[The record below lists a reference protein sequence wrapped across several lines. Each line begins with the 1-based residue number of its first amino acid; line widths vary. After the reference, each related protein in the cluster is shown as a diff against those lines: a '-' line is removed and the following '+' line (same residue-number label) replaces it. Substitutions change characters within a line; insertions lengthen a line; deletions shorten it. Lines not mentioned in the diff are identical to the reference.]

1 MATVYYD
8 DDADLGLIQSRK
20 IAVLGYGSQGHA
32 HALSLHD
39 SGCDVRVG
47 LPAGSKSRAKAAEAG
62 LTVGTPEQVCAWA
75 DLVMVLTPDTGQRH
89 LYAEAIAPSLKAG
102 DALFFAHGFNMHFGY
117 ITPPSDVDVAMVAPK
132 APGHTVR
139 WQYEA
144 GQGTPVLVAVAQDA
158 SGKAWDLVK
167 SYAKAIGGTK
177 AGALVTTFQEETE
190 SDLFGEQAVL
200 CGGVTALV
208 NMGFET
214 LVAAGYQP
222 EVAYFECLHE
232 LKLIVDL
239 MQAGGMNWMR
249 YSVSDT
255 AEYGD
260 LTRGPRVISEPT
272 REAMAKILTDIRS
285 GDFAREWI
293 AEDDAGPAELR
304 AAPQGS
310 VDQPDRASRP
320 PATPDDELARRADRP
335 RGARL
340 MPDHVRNY
348 VVAHLPG
355 DGIGPEVTAV
365 ARDLVDQAGKQ
376 HGFSIDWRDCPLG
389 SEYYHKTG
397 HVLPDNELSELRK
410 SDSVLLGAVGSPS
423 VPPGVL
429 ERGLLLRLRFELD
442 LYVNLR
448 PARLRPGVASLH
460 GDSASL
466 ERGRRPREHRRALRR
481 RGRLGP
487 SGHGLR
493 DRDRGVAEHA
503 GRRGAVR
510 SLRGGTGGQAR
521 RQADAGPQDQRADQR
536 RQFVDAGRPGG
547 GRARPASS
555 LTTRTWTRLAC
566 TWSATQAGST

>member
-8 DDADLGLIQSRK
+8 DEADLGLIQARK

-32 HALSLHD
+32 HALSLRD

-47 LPAGSKSRAKAAEAG
+47 LPEGSKSRAKATEAG
-62 LTVGTPEQVCAWA
+62 LVVGTPAEVCAWA

-208 NMGFET
+208 NAGFET

-239 MQAGGMNWMR
+239 MQEGGMNWMR

-260 LTRGPRVISEPT
+260 LTRGPKVIAEPT
-272 REAMAKILTDIRS
+272 REAMAKILSDIRS
-285 GDFAREWI
+285 GEFAREWI
-293 AEDDAGPAELR
+293 AEDDAG
-304 AAPQGS
+304 
-310 VDQPDRASRP
+310 RP
-320 PATPDDELARRADRP
+320 NFE
-335 RGARL
+335 
-340 MPDHVRNY
+340 
-348 VVAHLPG
+348 
-355 DGIGPEVTAV
+355 
-365 ARDLVDQAGKQ
+365 
-376 HGFSIDWRDCPLG
+376 
-389 SEYYHKTG
+389 
-397 HVLPDNELSELRK
+397 
-410 SDSVLLGAVGSPS
+410 
-423 VPPGVL
+423 
-429 ERGLLLRLRFELD
+429 RLREQ
-442 LYVNLR
+442 
-448 PARLRPGVASLH
+448 ASH
-460 GDSASL
+460 SQI
-466 ERGRRPREHRRALRR
+466 ER
-481 RGRLGP
+481 
-487 SGHGLR
+487 
-493 DRDRGVAEHA
+493 V
-503 GRRGAVR
+503 
-510 SLRGGTGGQAR
+510 
-521 RQADAGPQDQRADQR
+521 
-536 RQFVDAGRPGG
+536 GRPL
-547 GRARPASS
+547 RQMMSWLDAP
-555 LTTRTWTRLAC
+555 TDHEE
-566 TWSATQAGST
+566 AG

>member
-1 MATVYYD
+1 VATVYYD

-47 LPAGSKSRAKAAEAG
+47 LPEGSKSRAKATEAG
-62 LTVGTPEQVCAWA
+62 LTVGTPEEVCAWA
-75 DLVMVLTPDTGQRH
+75 DLVMVLTPDTGQRK
-89 LYAEAIAPSLKAG
+89 LYAQAIAPSLKSG
-102 DALFFAHGFNMHFGY
+102 DALFFAHGFNIHFGY
-117 ITPPSDVDVAMVAPK
+117 ITPPDDVDVAMVAPK

-158 SGKAWDLVK
+158 TGKAWDLVR

-260 LTRGPRVISEPT
+260 LTRGPRVVAEPT
-272 REAMAKILTDIRS
+272 REAMAKILADIRS
-285 GDFAREWI
+285 GDFAREWV
-293 AEDDAGPAELR
+293 AEDDAGRPNFERLR
-304 AAPQGS
+304 ADAANSQIER
-310 VDQPDRASRP
+310 V
-320 PATPDDELARRADRP
+320 
-335 RGARL
+335 
-340 MPDHVRNY
+340 
-348 VVAHLPG
+348 
-355 DGIGPEVTAV
+355 
-365 ARDLVDQAGKQ
+365 GK
-376 HGFSIDWRDCPLG
+376 P
-389 SEYYHKTG
+389 
-397 HVLPDNELSELRK
+397 
-410 SDSVLLGAVGSPS
+410 
-423 VPPGVL
+423 
-429 ERGLLLRLRFELD
+429 
-442 LYVNLR
+442 
-448 PARLRPGVASLH
+448 
-460 GDSASL
+460 
-466 ERGRRPREHRRALRR
+466 LRR
-481 RGRLGP
+481 MMSWLNAP
-487 SGHGLR
+487 T
-493 DRDRGVAEHA
+493 DEED
-503 GRRGAVR
+503 
-510 SLRGGTGGQAR
+510 
-521 RQADAGPQDQRADQR
+521 
-536 RQFVDAGRPGG
+536 
-547 GRARPASS
+547 
-555 LTTRTWTRLAC
+555 
-566 TWSATQAGST
+566 